1 MNEELIRKAEALDLI
16 AKAKKNAEKAYRG
29 DRLKGVL
36 SGLNIAYS
44 LVERMEAANEE
55 AEENG

>member
-1 MNEELIRKAEALDLI
+1 MNEELVSREQALLLISQARKRAER
-16 AKAKKNAEKAYRG
+16 AYKG

-44 LVERMEAANEE
+44 LIERMEAASEE